1 MNSMHICSNGG
12 LFNVPIITFI
22 ICPFLCFFV
31 LFFRCFFRIFVFVS
45 CVSFVINYL
54 SMLYSFVIHKSCE
67 KSIEGTFLHAKH
79 AINRWQILVIVM
91 AYAFIY
97 AFCCCWVDP
106 WRPVACAF
114 VENLSK
120 CGWSEMFT
128 AGWSINCL
136 SHSIWN
142 DSNTRKCEKKI
153 HDSMRV
159 FSWENNVQATLLP
172 SVPLEKNTE
181 INKIL
186 FVPGKN
192 SFMTSVKVHRVNLLF
207 SKDRTNNNQKMY
219 EIVKIFVFI
228 WLPYLEK
235 ERRSETLGW
244 NYKIVS
250 SLGLA

>member
-142 DSNTRKCEKKI
+142 DSNTRKCKKKSMIRWEFFHERIMCRPLFYRLYPWRKKI
-153 HDSMRV
+153 VRKSNWV
-159 FSWENNVQATLLP
+159 
-172 SVPLEKNTE
+172 KNTE

-186 FVPGKN
+186 FMPGKN

-235 ERRSETLGW
+235 ERRSETLG
-244 NYKIVS
+244 
-250 SLGLA
+250 

>member
-91 AYAFIY
+91 AYAF
-97 AFCCCWVDP
+97 CCCWVDP

-142 DSNTRKCEKKI
+142 DSNTRKCKKQI

-172 SVPLEKNTE
+172 SVPLEKKDCTKIE
-181 INKIL
+181 LGEKHRNKQNIICARQKL
-186 FVPGKN
+186 IYDFGQ
-192 SFMTSVKVHRVNLLF
+192 STS
-207 SKDRTNNNQKMY
+207 SKFT
-219 EIVKIFVFI
+219 IF
-228 WLPYLEK
+228 EGSN
-235 ERRSETLGW
+235 E
-244 NYKIVS
+244 
-250 SLGLA
+250 